1 MSDAPVAREAADEA
15 SDARV
20 IDVAEAADASAEAL
34 AEALADAPVVQVED
48 AVGLARL
55 RLLGDEPAPFEADLP
70 EARVAV
76 EDSDNAVLR
85 SGLAEAVEV
94 EQFSTTRWGDL
105 ARNTVTTTERADPPR
120 APRPVF
126 DRPGDYALSPGFD
139 DPRGWPADRGATGDV
154 WDTIVAFWT
163 FMWRYQ
169 GSRGCWHQIA
179 MQCYLAIYPM
189 LRSLYA
195 AWIVDQASRDRT
207 WFLIQ
212 GDNAPLARLGGLAA
226 SYFLIYVRRGVRRNA
241 SGLCHRRDT
250 TPRRC

>member
-1 MSDAPVAREAADEA
+1 MSDDPVAREAPDEA
-15 SDARV
+15 ADARA

-34 AEALADAPVVQVED
+34 AEALAEAPPVAVED

-105 ARNTVTTTERADPPR
+105 ARNTVTVVERADPPR

-126 DRPGDYALSPGFD
+126 DRPGDFARAPGFA
-139 DPRGWPADRGATGDV
+139 DPRGWPAQTSQRTAWHGLPAQRTAPGRAERPRKRAARTVRADDARGPHVDGL
-154 WDTIVAFWT
+154 
-163 FMWRYQ
+163 
-169 GSRGCWHQIA
+169 RGLQ
-179 MQCYLAIYPM
+179 
-189 LRSLYA
+189 
-195 AWIVDQASRDRT
+195 
-207 WFLIQ
+207 
-212 GDNAPLARLGGLAA
+212 
-226 SYFLIYVRRGVRRNA
+226 
-241 SGLCHRRDT
+241 
-250 TPRRC
+250 